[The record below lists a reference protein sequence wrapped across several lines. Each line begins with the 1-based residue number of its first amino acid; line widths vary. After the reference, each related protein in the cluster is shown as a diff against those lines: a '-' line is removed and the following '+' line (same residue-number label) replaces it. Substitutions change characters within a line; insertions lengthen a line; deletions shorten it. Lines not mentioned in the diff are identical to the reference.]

1 MKPTKLT
8 CVGAVAGAHGVHGN
22 VKVKSFTDDPMA
34 FAAYGPLLREDGTHL
49 FTPKKA
55 RPVGKFFSLAVEE
68 TLSREDV
75 EALKSTKLFV
85 PRDRLPEPED
95 GEFYHS
101 DLIGLRAVDE
111 AGEALGR
118 IAAVHEFGAGDTL
131 EIKPDKGASFF
142 HPFTLH
148 HAPEVDLAG
157 GRVVLRIEEAE
168 EAEPAPGTERSGT
181 RH

>member
-1 MKPTKLT
+1 MSKPSLT

-22 VKVKSFTDDPMA
+22 VKVKSFTADPLA
-34 FAAYGPLLREDGTHL
+34 FADYGPLLREDGTHL

-68 TLSREDV
+68 KMTREAV

-85 PRDRLPEPED
+85 PRDALPEAED

-101 DLIGLRAVDE
+101 DLIGLAAVNE
-111 AGEALGR
+111 SGAPLGTV
-118 IAAVHEFGAGDTL
+118 AAVHEFGAGDTL
-131 EIKPDKGASFF
+131 EVKPPSGPSFF

-148 HAPEVDLAG
+148 HAPEVDIEA
-157 GRVVLRIEEAE
+157 GRVVLRMEEAD
-168 EAEPAPGTERSGT
+168 EARGDGAPKSV
-181 RH
+181 H

>member
-1 MKPTKLT
+1 MTKPLLT

-22 VKVKSFTDDPMA
+22 VKVKSFTEDPLA
-34 FAAYGPLLREDGTHL
+34 FAGYGPLLREDGTHL

-55 RPVGKFFSLAVEE
+55 RPVGKFFSLSVEE
-68 TLSREDV
+68 KLTREDV

-85 PRDRLPEPED
+85 PRDALPEAEE

-101 DLIGLRAVDE
+101 DLIGLAAVDE
-111 AGEALGR
+111 DGTALGR
-118 IAAVHEFGAGDTL
+118 ITAVHEFGAGDTL
-131 EIKPDKGASFF
+131 EVKPDTGASFF

-148 HAPEVDLAG
+148 HAPEVDVAG

-168 EAEPAPGTERSGT
+168 EVEGET